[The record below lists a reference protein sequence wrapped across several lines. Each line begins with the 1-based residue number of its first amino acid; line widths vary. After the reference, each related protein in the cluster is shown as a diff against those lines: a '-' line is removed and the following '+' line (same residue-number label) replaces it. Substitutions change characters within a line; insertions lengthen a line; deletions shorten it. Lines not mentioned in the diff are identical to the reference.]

1 MTNKLSDKDKKDWQ
15 DFLDSSEKL
24 QSKDVDQLKNQI
36 ISERSIDLHG
46 YTLEEA
52 NKQISEFIETCYINK
67 VKKVNVITGKGMRSK
82 NLEDPYQS
90 KDLSILKLTKKILN
104 NESRKKFSKII
115 ETNVTLDK
123 LIKNIIIEDE
133 IITDEKYI
141 AKIKKT
147 WKKSKRFR
155 KYS

>member
-24 QSKDVDQLKNQI
+24 QNKDVDQLKNQI

-52 NKQISEFIETCYINK
+52 NKQISKFIKNCYVNK
-67 VKKVNVITGKGMRSK
+67 VKKINVITGKGMRSK

-90 KDLSILKLTKKILN
+90 KDLSILKYSVPEYIKN
-104 NESRKKFSKII
+104 NSQLRNKII
-115 ETNVTLDK
+115 KIDFESVDSPSKGNFDIILK
-123 LIKNIIIEDE
+123 SIK
-133 IITDEKYI
+133 
-141 AKIKKT
+141 
-147 WKKSKRFR
+147 
-155 KYS
+155 